1 MENFPGAWRIFRNS
15 VTWRIAISHTISHA
29 QIEGAHS
36 VDSSSSRHLLS
47 PSERRAPSLRLF
59 LSHTL
64 RREALSLTHMYPHSF
79 THNRVLTHSLTSR
92 SLTHR
97 VGRTLTHSPP
107 NLTQSGGLTH
117 SQPKSHTLCG
127 GHNHASSLYLTR
139 RRGHAHCHS
148 HIYT

>member
-64 RREALSLTHMYPHSF
+64 RRETLSLSLSLSLSRTLILLHTKENS
-79 THNRVLTHSLTSR
+79 LTHSLPNL
-92 SLTHR
+92 SLSNTQS
-97 VGRTLTHSPP
+97 VTYTHSVT
-107 NLTQSGGLTH
+107 NL
-117 SQPKSHTLCG
+117 PVSHTEWRA
-127 GHNHASSLYLTR
+127 HSLATPISHTVWR
-139 RRGHAHCHS
+139 AHS
-148 HIYT
+148 H